1 MMRKPLQCET
11 GGTRLLVDGDILLY
25 RIGFTTQEETEEIA
39 IVRMNNYIDE
49 ILFNSGCSDYTVYL
63 TDSKGNFRNKLYPQ
77 YKANRTADKPKHY
90 PLLKEY
96 LINHEY
102 AEVAWGQEAD
112 DALGINQT
120 ETTIIASI
128 DKDLLMIPGRHYNFV
143 KNQHINISYEEGIK
157 RFYMQLL
164 TGDSTDN
171 IPGLPKVGPKT
182 AEKIL
187 NGCDDEECYKEK
199 VLEAY
204 KSKYS
209 DLDDAAILER
219 VNLIGKLLWIR
230 RKEDEDWS
238 F

>member
-1 MMRKPLQCET
+1 
-11 GGTRLLVDGDILLY
+11 
-25 RIGFTTQEETEEIA
+25 
-39 IVRMNNYIDE
+39 
-49 ILFNSGCSDYTVYL
+49 
-63 TDSKGNFRNKLYPQ
+63 
-77 YKANRTADKPKHY
+77 
-90 PLLKEY
+90 
-96 LINHEY
+96 
-102 AEVAWGQEAD
+102 
-112 DALGINQT
+112 
-120 ETTIIASI
+120 
-128 DKDLLMIPGRHYNFV
+128 MIPGRHYNFV

-187 NGCDDEECYKEK
+187 NRCDDEECYKEK
-199 VLEAY
+199 VFEAY

-209 DLDDAAILER
+209 DLDDVAILER